1 MARTFKLLTIDQLD
15 EVMEIINDAI
25 ELLSHLSL
33 QWQQGYP
40 NAEVMARDLKNNW
53 VYGLYDGD
61 ALVVIS
67 SLVPGFNPDYAVIEK
82 GNWTYPTGDNDATI
96 HRIAVKAG
104 YHGKKYGIDMV
115 KFMIEESRRRGY
127 KSLKAD
133 THITN
138 IAMQQLCL
146 KNGFEFKGIIYI
158 QRDEEDNSRLAY
170 EIVL

>member
-1 MARTFKLLTIDQLD
+1 MARTFKLLTINELD
-15 EVMEIINDAI
+15 DVMVIINDAI

-40 NAEVMARDLKNNW
+40 NATVMARDLRNDW
-53 VYGLYDGD
+53 VYGLFEDD
-61 ALVVIS
+61 KLVAIS
-67 SLVPGFNPDYAVIEK
+67 SLVPGLNVDYVKIDGEGWA
-82 GNWTYPTGDNDATI
+82 YPTGENDATI

-127 KSLKAD
+127 SSLKAD

-146 KNGFEFKGIIYI
+146 QNGFTYRGIIYI